1 MNSSQNLIV
10 ALLAL
15 WCYAHNSSINLANNT
30 TFLLTLYALLT
41 YRSRFNNQGNTPQ
54 RPLPFPNNNNGNG
67 PNGQPPFGAPFNQN
81 AFAQPN
87 FGGPL
92 PNNGFGPT
100 FF

>member
-1 MNSSQNLIV
+1 MNSSNNLIV

-41 YRSRFNNQGNTPQ
+41 YSNRHNNQGGGNPQ
-54 RPLPFPNNNNGNG
+54 RPLPFPNNNNGNVPG
-67 PNGQPPFGAPFNQN
+67 NQPPFGVPFNN

-87 FGGPL
+87 SGGPF
-92 PNNGFGPT
+92 PNNNFGPT